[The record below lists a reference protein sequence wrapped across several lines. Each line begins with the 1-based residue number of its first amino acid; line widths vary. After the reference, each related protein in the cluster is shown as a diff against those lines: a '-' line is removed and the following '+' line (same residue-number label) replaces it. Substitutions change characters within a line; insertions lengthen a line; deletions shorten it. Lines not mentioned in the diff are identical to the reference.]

1 MGARSWGTELALTRR
16 KHRPLVRLTRDVS
29 PQRQEKYVL
38 TSPASKAAVIIAV
51 LVTTLTAFL
60 VVELF
65 TKDELAALIL
75 FILFL
80 VSAFASLCEGIADHH
95 PRKDG

>member
-1 MGARSWGTELALTRR
+1 
-16 KHRPLVRLTRDVS
+16 
-29 PQRQEKYVL
+29 VL

-60 VVELF
+60 VVEIF
-65 TKDELAALIL
+65 TKDDAAALVL
-75 FILFL
+75 FILF
-80 VSAFASLCEGIADHH
+80 VISALASLIEGIADHH